1 MGKKIVN
8 ATVKMVE
15 GLQIVGYADS
25 GHGIVIDTT
34 PEGGGL
40 GKGTSPME
48 LVLIALAS
56 CSAMDV
62 ISILKKKR
70 EKLTGLE
77 VRISGDR
84 AETDPR
90 VYTAVRIHY
99 IFEGK
104 GLSEIA
110 CRKAID
116 LSQEKYCS
124 VLGMVSKTAQVESD
138 WEIRERNAGETKPV
152 DN

>member
-1 MGKKIVN
+1 VGNKTVS

-15 GLQIVGYADS
+15 GLQMVGYADS
-25 GHGIVIDTT
+25 GHGIVIDAD
-34 PEGGGL
+34 PGDGGL
-40 GKGTSPME
+40 GKGTKPME
-48 LVLIALAS
+48 MVLIALGS

-77 VRISGDR
+77 VHVSGDR
-84 AETDPR
+84 SDSDPR
-90 VYTAVRIHY
+90 VYTSVRIHY
-99 IFEGK
+99 IFDGT

-110 CRKAID
+110 CRKAIE

-124 VLGMVSKTAQVESD
+124 VLGMVSKTAAVESD
-138 WEIRERNAGETKPV
+138 FEIRITTPGLKI
-152 DN
+152 

>member
-138 WEIRERNAGETKPV
+138 WEIREWSAGENPAG
-152 DN
+152 

>member
-8 ATVKMVE
+8 STVKMVE
-15 GLQIVGYADS
+15 GLQMVGYADS
-25 GHGIVIDTT
+25 GHGIVIDTS

-84 AETDPR
+84 AETDPK

-99 IFEGK
+99 VFEGQ

-124 VLGMVSKTAQVESD
+124 VLGMVSKTAQVASD
-138 WEIRERNAGETKPV
+138 WEIREWNAGENRPADT
-152 DN
+152 

>member
-1 MGKKIVN
+1 MGNKTVN
-8 ATVKMVE
+8 STVKMVE
-15 GLQIVGYADS
+15 GLQMVGYADS

-84 AETDPR
+84 AETDPK

-99 IFEGK
+99 VFEGK
-104 GLSEIA
+104 CLSEIA

-124 VLGMVSKTAQVESD
+124 VLGMVSKTAQVASD
-138 WEIRERNAGETKPV
+138 WEIQESNGGPADT
-152 DN
+152 

>member
-1 MGKKIVN
+1 MGNKTVN

-15 GLQIVGYADS
+15 GLQMVGYADS

-70 EKLTGLE
+70 EKLTELE

-84 AETDPR
+84 AETDPK
-90 VYTAVRIHY
+90 VYAAVRIHY
-99 IFEGK
+99 VFEGK

-124 VLGMVSKTAQVESD
+124 VLGTVSKTAQVESD
-138 WEIRERNAGETKPV
+138 WEIREWNAAG
-152 DN
+152 

>member
-1 MGKKIVN
+1 MGNKTVN

-40 GKGTSPME
+40 GKGT

-99 IFEGK
+99 VFEGQ

-138 WEIRERNAGETKPV
+138 WEIREWNAGETRAA
-152 DN
+152 DA

>member
-1 MGKKIVN
+1 MGKTMN
-8 ATVKMVE
+8 ATVKTVE
-15 GLQIVGYADS
+15 GLQMVGYADS
-25 GHGIVIDTT
+25 GHGVVIDTSV
-34 PEGGGL
+34 EGGGL

-48 LVLIALAS
+48 LVLIAVAS

-62 ISILKKKR
+62 IGILKKKR

-84 AETDPR
+84 AESEPK
-90 VYTAVRIHY
+90 VYTSVRLHY
-99 IFEGK
+99 VLEGK
-104 GLSEIA
+104 NLSEIA

-124 VLGMVSKTAQVESD
+124 VLGMVSKTANVESD
-138 WEIRERNAGETKPV
+138 FEINEAG
-152 DN
+152 

>member
-1 MGKKIVN
+1 MGTKTIS

-15 GLQIVGYADS
+15 GLQMVGYADS
-25 GHGIVIDTT
+25 GHGIVIDTS

-70 EKLTGLE
+70 ESLTGLE

-84 AETDPR
+84 AESDPR
-90 VYTAVRIHY
+90 VYTSVRLHY
-99 IFEGK
+99 ILEGK

-110 CRKAID
+110 SRKAID
-116 LSQEKYCS
+116 LSQDKYCS
-124 VLGMVSKTAQVESD
+124 VLGMVSNTARVESAF
-138 WEIRERNAGETKPV
+138 EIKETG
-152 DN
+152 